1 MALFGK
7 KKVNNADE
15 VFQPEQLDRLETKG
29 DKQVAN
35 QRNMFIL
42 NRFSA
47 KRDAKD
53 ISKQTKWKRIAGI
66 ALAVLL
72 VVLGILWLVSWLMTT
87 IGDLVIDV
95 QDTAA
100 KKGIVVSAHADG
112 SDPGLRLTAENVKEV
127 TNITKDW
134 LPKDLDN
141 EGDGSHNGKNYLAY
155 TFYLTNNGSETLDYV
170 SELRMVGV
178 AKSADEA
185 LRVMI
190 YRNGEPTVYGKLN
203 MDGSTPVIAEET
215 FAYTEQFKDVDI
227 NEKEGKQ
234 EETVFSVMNRG
245 FDPGQTDKYTIVT
258 WIEGEDPECID
269 DIMGGYCKLLWFFG
283 IDGEEI

>member
-1 MALFGK
+1 MALFGN

-15 VFQPEQLDRLETKG
+15 VFQPERLDKLETKG

-35 QRNMFIL
+35 QRNMHIF

-53 ISKQTKWKRIAGI
+53 ISKQTKWKRIAGLV
-66 ALAVLL
+66 LAIIL

-87 IGDLVIDV
+87 MGDLVIDV
-95 QDTAA
+95 QDEAA
-100 KKGIVVSAHADG
+100 KKGIVISAHADG
-112 SDPGLRLTAENVKEV
+112 SDPSLRLSAENVKEV

-134 LPKDLDN
+134 LPKDIDN

-155 TFYLTNNGSETLDYV
+155 TFYLMNNGSETLDYV
-170 SELRMVGV
+170 STLKMVGV

-190 YRNGEPTVYGKLN
+190 YRNGEPVVYGKLN

-215 FAYTEQFKDVDI
+215 FAYTDQFKDVDI
-227 NEKEGKQ
+227 DDEKGRQ
-234 EETVFSVMNRG
+234 EETVFSVTNKG
-245 FDPGQTDKYTIVT
+245 LAPDQTDKYTIVT

-269 DIMGGYCKLLWFFG
+269 DIMGGYCKMLWLFSV
-283 IDGEEI
+283 DGEEI